1 MRILHTSDFHIGK
14 RLYASERIEEQR
26 AFLQEL
32 SKVCKEEQIDIVLI
46 AGDLFDTFNPSTA
59 SMKLLYDS
67 LCDISKGGTRPV
79 VAIAGNHDSADRID
93 MPDSFSQR
101 NGIFFIGNYGS
112 HQEPI
117 RLNADISL
125 EKSAPNYM
133 QFRFSK
139 YDYPL
144 QLLVTP
150 FVNEQRLKEK
160 FNSEQEDQALR
171 DYLQNVW
178 QQTISSQAKE
188 DGVKILMS
196 HLFVLENEYDER
208 TEPEDENAINIG
220 GASAIYSENI
230 PEQIQY
236 TALGH
241 LHRTQRV
248 GKREIWYSGS
258 PLAYSFSEDEQDKY
272 FLIVDIEPNEK
283 PIVRKR
289 KIESGMPIKNLL
301 AYNMEEALRVLKA
314 NQNNWVQLRFVN
326 NKALSYEETTMLH
339 SAHNHLLQII
349 PEIQSTSERSEQRSR
364 ILEMQDNPLELFK
377 EFYKHTHAGQEPDDM
392 LTNLFQEIINHKNE
406 TN

>member
-1 MRILHTSDFHIGK
+1 MRILHTSDLHIGK
-14 RLYASERIEEQR
+14 KLYSSDRIEEQK

-32 SKVCKEEQIDIVLI
+32 SKVCEEEQIDIVLI

-67 LCDISKGGTRPV
+67 LCDISKGGKRPV

-101 NGIFFIGNYGS
+101 NGIFFVGNYGS

-144 QLLVTP
+144 QLIVTP
-150 FVNEQRLKEK
+150 FVNEQRLREK
-160 FNSEQEDQALR
+160 FSIENEERELR
-171 DYLQNVW
+171 DWLQDIW
-178 QQTISSQAKE
+178 HETISFQERENGIK
-188 DGVKILMS
+188 VLMS
-196 HLFVLENEYDER
+196 HLFVLENENDER

-230 PEQIQY
+230 PEEIQY

-241 LHRTQRV
+241 LHRCQKV

-301 AYNMEEALRVLKA
+301 AYNVEEALRVLKA
-314 NQNNWVQLRFVN
+314 NQNNWVQLRFVS

>member
-1 MRILHTSDFHIGK
+1 MRILHTSDLHIGK
-14 RLYASERIEEQR
+14 KLYSSDRIEEQK

-32 SKVCKEEQIDIVLI
+32 SKVCEEEQIDIVLI

-67 LCDISKGGTRPV
+67 LCDLSKGGTRPV

-101 NGIFFIGNYGS
+101 NGIFFVGNYGS

-144 QLLVTP
+144 QLIVTP
-150 FVNEQRLKEK
+150 FVNEQRLREK
-160 FNSEQEDQALR
+160 FSIENEERELR
-171 DYLQNVW
+171 DWLQDIW
-178 QQTISSQAKE
+178 HETISFQERENGIK
-188 DGVKILMS
+188 VLMS
-196 HLFVLENEYDER
+196 HLFVLENENDER

-230 PEQIQY
+230 PEEIQY

-241 LHRTQRV
+241 LHRCQKV

-283 PIVRKR
+283 PIVQKR

-301 AYNMEEALRVLKA
+301 AYNVEEALRVLKA
-314 NQNNWVQLRFVN
+314 NQNNWVQLRFVS

>member
-1 MRILHTSDFHIGK
+1 MRILHTSDLHIGK
-14 RLYASERIEEQR
+14 KLYSSDRIEEQK

-32 SKVCKEEQIDIVLI
+32 SKVCEEEQIDIVLI

-101 NGIFFIGNYGS
+101 NGIFFVGNYGS

-144 QLLVTP
+144 QLIVTP
-150 FVNEQRLKEK
+150 FVNEQRLREK
-160 FNSEQEDQALR
+160 FSIENEEQELR
-171 DYLQNVW
+171 DWLQDIW
-178 QQTISSQAKE
+178 HETISFQERENGIK
-188 DGVKILMS
+188 VLMS
-196 HLFVLENEYDER
+196 HLFVLENENDER

-230 PEQIQY
+230 PEEIQY

-241 LHRTQRV
+241 LHRCQKV

-301 AYNMEEALRVLKA
+301 AYNVEEALRVLKA

-339 SAHNHLLQII
+339 SAHSHLLQII

>member
-1 MRILHTSDFHIGK
+1 MRILHTSDLHIGK
-14 RLYASERIEEQR
+14 KLYSSDRIEEQK

-32 SKVCKEEQIDIVLI
+32 SKVCEEEQIDIVLI

-144 QLLVTP
+144 QLIVTP
-150 FVNEQRLKEK
+150 FVNEQRLREK
-160 FNSEQEDQALR
+160 FSIENEERELR
-171 DYLQNVW
+171 DWLQDIW
-178 QQTISSQAKE
+178 HETISFQERENGIK
-188 DGVKILMS
+188 VLMS
-196 HLFVLENEYDER
+196 HLFVLENENDER

-230 PEQIQY
+230 PEEIQY

-241 LHRTQRV
+241 LHRCQKV

-301 AYNMEEALRVLKA
+301 AYNVEEALRVLKA
-314 NQNNWVQLRFVN
+314 NQNNWVQLRFVS

-349 PEIQSTSERSEQRSR
+349 PEIQSTSERSEQRGR

>member
-1 MRILHTSDFHIGK
+1 MRILHTSDLHIGK
-14 RLYASERIEEQR
+14 KLYSSDRIEEQK

-32 SKVCKEEQIDIVLI
+32 SKVCEEEQIDIVLI

-67 LCDISKGGTRPV
+67 LCDISKGGTRPI

-101 NGIFFIGNYGS
+101 NGIFFVGNYGS

-160 FNSEQEDQALR
+160 FNSEQEEQALR

-178 QQTISSQAKE
+178 QQTLSSQAKE

-196 HLFVLENEYDER
+196 HLFVLENEDDER

-230 PEQIQY
+230 PEEIQY
-236 TALGH
+236 IALGH
-241 LHRTQRV
+241 LHRCQKV

-258 PLAYSFSEDEQDKY
+258 PLAYSFSEDEQDKF

-301 AYNMEEALRVLKA
+301 AYNVEEALRVLKA
-314 NQNNWVQLRFVN
+314 NQNYWVQLRYIN
-326 NKALSYEETTMLH
+326 NKALSYEETTLLH
-339 SAHNHLLQII
+339 SAHSHLLQII
-349 PEIQSTSERSEQRSR
+349 PEIQSTNERNEQRSR
-364 ILEMQDNPLELFK
+364 ILEVQDNPLELFK
-377 EFYKHTHAGQEPDDM
+377 EFYKHTRAGQEPDDI
-392 LTNLFQEIINHKNE
+392 LIELFQEVINHKNE

>member
-1 MRILHTSDFHIGK
+1 MRILHTSDLHIGK
-14 RLYASERIEEQR
+14 KLYSSDRIEEQK

-32 SKVCKEEQIDIVLI
+32 SKVCEEEQIDIVLI

-67 LCDISKGGTRPV
+67 LCDISKGGKRPV

-101 NGIFFIGNYGS
+101 NGIFFVGNYGS

-144 QLLVTP
+144 QLIVTP
-150 FVNEQRLKEK
+150 FVNEQRLREK
-160 FNSEQEDQALR
+160 FSIENEERELR
-171 DYLQNVW
+171 DWLQDIW
-178 QQTISSQAKE
+178 HETISFQERENGIK
-188 DGVKILMS
+188 VLMS
-196 HLFVLENEYDER
+196 HLFVLENENDER

-230 PEQIQY
+230 PEEIQY

-241 LHRTQRV
+241 LHRCQKV

-301 AYNMEEALRVLKA
+301 AYNVEEALRVLKA

>member
-1 MRILHTSDFHIGK
+1 MRILHTSDLHIGK
-14 RLYASERIEEQR
+14 KLYSSDRIEEQK

-32 SKVCKEEQIDIVLI
+32 SKVCEEEQIDIVLI

-67 LCDISKGGTRPV
+67 LCDISKGGKRPV

-112 HQEPI
+112 YQEPF
-117 RLNADISL
+117 RLNSNISL
-125 EKSAPNYM
+125 EKSASNYL

-160 FNSEQEDQALR
+160 FNSEQEEQALR

-178 QQTISSQAKE
+178 QQTLSSQARENGIK
-188 DGVKILMS
+188 VLMS
-196 HLFVLENEYDER
+196 HLFVLENENDER

-230 PEQIQY
+230 PEEIQY

-241 LHRTQRV
+241 LHRCQKV

-258 PLAYSFSEDEQDKY
+258 PLAYSFSEDEQTKY

-301 AYNMEEALRVLKA
+301 AYNVEEALRVLKA

>member
-1 MRILHTSDFHIGK
+1 MRILHTSDLHIGK
-14 RLYASERIEEQR
+14 KLYSSDRIEEQK

-32 SKVCKEEQIDIVLI
+32 SKVCEEEQIDIVLI

-101 NGIFFIGNYGS
+101 NGIFFVGNYGS

-144 QLLVTP
+144 QLIVTP
-150 FVNEQRLKEK
+150 FVNEQRLREK
-160 FNSEQEDQALR
+160 FSIENEERELR
-171 DYLQNVW
+171 DWLQDIW
-178 QQTISSQAKE
+178 HETISFQERENGIK
-188 DGVKILMS
+188 VLMS
-196 HLFVLENEYDER
+196 HLFVLENENDER

-230 PEQIQY
+230 PEEIQY

-241 LHRTQRV
+241 LHRCQKV

-301 AYNMEEALRVLKA
+301 AYNVEEALRVLKA
-314 NQNNWVQLRFVN
+314 NQNNWVQLSFVN

-349 PEIQSTSERSEQRSR
+349 PEIQSTNERNEQRSR
-364 ILEMQDNPLELFK
+364 ILEVQDNPLELFK
-377 EFYKHTHAGQEPDDM
+377 EFYKHTRAGQEPDDI
-392 LTNLFQEIINHKNE
+392 LIELFQEVINYKNE

>member
-1 MRILHTSDFHIGK
+1 MRILHTSDLHIGK
-14 RLYASERIEEQR
+14 KLYSSDRIEEQK

-32 SKVCKEEQIDIVLI
+32 SKVCEEEQIDIVLI

-101 NGIFFIGNYGS
+101 NGIFFVGNYGS

-144 QLLVTP
+144 QLIVTP
-150 FVNEQRLKEK
+150 FVNEQRLREK
-160 FNSEQEDQALR
+160 FSIENEERELR
-171 DYLQNVW
+171 DWLQDIW
-178 QQTISSQAKE
+178 HETISFQERENGIK
-188 DGVKILMS
+188 VLMS
-196 HLFVLENEYDER
+196 HLFVLENENEER

-230 PEQIQY
+230 PEEIQY

-241 LHRTQRV
+241 LHRCQKV

-301 AYNMEEALRVLKA
+301 AYNVEEALRVLKA
-314 NQNNWVQLRFVN
+314 NQNNWVQLRFVS

>member
-1 MRILHTSDFHIGK
+1 MRILHTSDLHIGK
-14 RLYASERIEEQR
+14 KLYSSDRIEEQK

-32 SKVCKEEQIDIVLI
+32 SKVCEEEQIDIVLI

-144 QLLVTP
+144 QLIVTP
-150 FVNEQRLKEK
+150 FVNEQRLREK
-160 FNSEQEDQALR
+160 FSIENEERELR
-171 DYLQNVW
+171 DWLQDIW
-178 QQTISSQAKE
+178 HETISFQERENGIK
-188 DGVKILMS
+188 VLMS
-196 HLFVLENEYDER
+196 HLFVLENENDER

-230 PEQIQY
+230 PEEIQY

-241 LHRTQRV
+241 LHRCQKV

-258 PLAYSFSEDEQDKY
+258 PLAYSFSEDEQTKY
-272 FLIVDIEPNEK
+272 FLIVDIEPNK
-283 PIVRKR
+283 TPNVSKR
-289 KIESGMPIKNLL
+289 KIESGMPVKNLI
-301 AYNMEEALRVLKA
+301 AHNVEESLELLKE
-314 NQNNWVQLRFVN
+314 NQNYWVQLRYVN
-326 NKALSYEETTMLH
+326 NKALSYEETTLLH
-339 SAHNHLLQII
+339 SAHSHLLQII
-349 PEIQSTSERSEQRSR
+349 PEIQSTNERNEQRSR
-364 ILEMQDNPLELFK
+364 ILEVQDNPLELFK
-377 EFYKHTHAGQEPDDM
+377 EFYKHTRAGQEPDDI
-392 LTNLFQEIINHKNE
+392 LIELFQEVINYKNE

>member
-1 MRILHTSDFHIGK
+1 MRILHTSDLHIGK
-14 RLYASERIEEQR
+14 KLYSSDRIEEQK

-32 SKVCKEEQIDIVLI
+32 SKVCEEEQIDIVLI

-67 LCDISKGGTRPV
+67 LCDISKGGKRPV

-101 NGIFFIGNYGS
+101 NGIFFVGNYGS

-144 QLLVTP
+144 QLIVTP
-150 FVNEQRLKEK
+150 FVNEQRLREK
-160 FNSEQEDQALR
+160 FSIENEERELR
-171 DYLQNVW
+171 DWLQDIW
-178 QQTISSQAKE
+178 HETISFQERENGIK
-188 DGVKILMS
+188 VLMS
-196 HLFVLENEYDER
+196 HLFVLENENDER
-208 TEPEDENAINIG
+208 TESEDENAINIG

-230 PEQIQY
+230 PEEIQY

-241 LHRTQRV
+241 LHRCQKV

-301 AYNMEEALRVLKA
+301 AYNVEEALRVLKA

>member
-1 MRILHTSDFHIGK
+1 MRILHTSDLHIGK
-14 RLYASERIEEQR
+14 KLYSSDRIEEQK

-32 SKVCKEEQIDIVLI
+32 SKVCEEEQIDIVLI

-67 LCDISKGGTRPV
+67 LCDISKGGKRPV

-93 MPDSFSQR
+93 MPDSFSTK

-112 HQEPI
+112 YQEPI
-117 RLNADISL
+117 RLNTSVSL
-125 EKSAPNYM
+125 EKSASNYL

-160 FNSEQEDQALR
+160 FNSEQEEQALR

-178 QQTISSQAKE
+178 QQTLSSQAKE

-196 HLFVLENEYDER
+196 HLFVLENEDDER

-230 PEQIQY
+230 PEEIQY

-241 LHRTQRV
+241 LHRCQKV

-301 AYNMEEALRVLKA
+301 AYNVEEALRVLKA

-326 NKALSYEETTMLH
+326 NKTLSYEETTMLH

-349 PEIQSTSERSEQRSR
+349 PEIQSTNERNEQRSR

-377 EFYKHTHAGQEPDDM
+377 EFYKHTRAGQEPDDI
-392 LTNLFQEIINHKNE
+392 LIELFQEIINHKNE

>member
-1 MRILHTSDFHIGK
+1 MRILHTSDLHIGK
-14 RLYASERIEEQR
+14 KLYSSDRIEEQK

-32 SKVCKEEQIDIVLI
+32 SKVCEEEQIDIVLI

-67 LCDISKGGTRPV
+67 LCDISKGGKRPV

-101 NGIFFIGNYGS
+101 NGIFFVGNYGS

-144 QLLVTP
+144 QLIVTP
-150 FVNEQRLKEK
+150 FVNEQRLREK
-160 FNSEQEDQALR
+160 FSIENEERELR
-171 DYLQNVW
+171 DWLQDIW
-178 QQTISSQAKE
+178 HETISFQERENGIK
-188 DGVKILMS
+188 VLMS
-196 HLFVLENEYDER
+196 HLFVLENENDER

-230 PEQIQY
+230 PEEIQY

-241 LHRTQRV
+241 LHRCQKV

-258 PLAYSFSEDEQDKY
+258 PLAYSFSEDEQTKY

-301 AYNMEEALRVLKA
+301 AYNVEEALRVLKA

-326 NKALSYEETTMLH
+326 NKALSYEETTLLH
-339 SAHNHLLQII
+339 SAHSHLLQII
-349 PEIQSTSERSEQRSR
+349 PEIQSTNERNEQRSR
-364 ILEMQDNPLELFK
+364 ILEVQDNPLELFK
-377 EFYKHTHAGQEPDDM
+377 EFYKHTRAGQEPDDI
-392 LTNLFQEIINHKNE
+392 LIELFQEVINYKNE

>member
-1 MRILHTSDFHIGK
+1 MRILHTSDLHIGK
-14 RLYASERIEEQR
+14 KLYSSDRIEEQK

-32 SKVCKEEQIDIVLI
+32 SKVCEEEQIDIVLI

-101 NGIFFIGNYGS
+101 NGIFFVGNYGS

-144 QLLVTP
+144 QLIVTP
-150 FVNEQRLKEK
+150 FVNEQRLREK
-160 FNSEQEDQALR
+160 FSIENEEQELR
-171 DYLQNVW
+171 DWLQDIW
-178 QQTISSQAKE
+178 HETISFQERENGIK
-188 DGVKILMS
+188 VLMS
-196 HLFVLENEYDER
+196 HLFVLENEDDER

-230 PEQIQY
+230 PEEIQY

-241 LHRTQRV
+241 LHRCQKV

-301 AYNMEEALRVLKA
+301 AYNVEEALRVLKA
-314 NQNNWVQLRFVN
+314 NQNYWVQLRFVS

-349 PEIQSTSERSEQRSR
+349 PEIQSTNERNEQRSR
-364 ILEMQDNPLELFK
+364 ILEVQDNPLELFK
-377 EFYKHTHAGQEPDDM
+377 EFYKHTRAGQEPDDI
-392 LTNLFQEIINHKNE
+392 LIELFQEVINHKNE

>member
-1 MRILHTSDFHIGK
+1 MRILHTSDLHIGK
-14 RLYASERIEEQR
+14 KLYSSDRIEEQK

-32 SKVCKEEQIDIVLI
+32 SKVCEEEQIDIVLI

-67 LCDISKGGTRPV
+67 LCDISKGGKRPV

-112 HQEPI
+112 YQEPI
-117 RLNADISL
+117 RLNSSVSL
-125 EKSAPNYM
+125 EKSASNYL

-160 FNSEQEDQALR
+160 FNSEQEEQALR

-178 QQTISSQAKE
+178 QQTLSSQAKE

-196 HLFVLENEYDER
+196 HLFVLENENDER

-230 PEQIQY
+230 PEEIQY

-241 LHRTQRV
+241 LHRCQKV

-301 AYNMEEALRVLKA
+301 AYNVEEALRVLKA

-392 LTNLFQEIINHKNE
+392 LTNLFQEVINYKNE

>member
-1 MRILHTSDFHIGK
+1 MRILHTSDLHIGK
-14 RLYASERIEEQR
+14 KLYSSDRIEEQK

-32 SKVCKEEQIDIVLI
+32 SKVCEEEQIDIVLI

-67 LCDISKGGTRPV
+67 LYDISKGGKRPV

-101 NGIFFIGNYGS
+101 NGIFFVGNYGS

-133 QFRFSK
+133 QFRFLK

-144 QLLVTP
+144 QLIVTP
-150 FVNEQRLKEK
+150 FVNEQRLREK
-160 FNSEQEDQALR
+160 FSIENEERELR
-171 DYLQNVW
+171 DWLQDIW
-178 QQTISSQAKE
+178 HETIFFQERENGIK
-188 DGVKILMS
+188 VLMS
-196 HLFVLENEYDER
+196 HLFVLENENDER

-230 PEQIQY
+230 PEEIQY

-241 LHRTQRV
+241 LHRCQKV

-301 AYNMEEALRVLKA
+301 AYNVEEALRVLKA
-314 NQNNWVQLRFVN
+314 NQNNWVQLRFVS

>member
-1 MRILHTSDFHIGK
+1 
-14 RLYASERIEEQR
+14 
-26 AFLQEL
+26 
-32 SKVCKEEQIDIVLI
+32 
-46 AGDLFDTFNPSTA
+46 
-59 SMKLLYDS
+59 
-67 LCDISKGGTRPV
+67 
-79 VAIAGNHDSADRID
+79 
-93 MPDSFSQR
+93 
-101 NGIFFIGNYGS
+101 
-112 HQEPI
+112 
-117 RLNADISL
+117 
-125 EKSAPNYM
+125 
-133 QFRFSK
+133 
-139 YDYPL
+139 
-144 QLLVTP
+144 
-150 FVNEQRLKEK
+150 
-160 FNSEQEDQALR
+160 
-171 DYLQNVW
+171 
-178 QQTISSQAKE
+178 
-188 DGVKILMS
+188 MS
-196 HLFVLENEYDER
+196 HLFVLENENDER

-230 PEQIQY
+230 PEEIQY

-241 LHRTQRV
+241 LHRCQKV

-301 AYNMEEALRVLKA
+301 AYNVEEALRVLKA

-377 EFYKHTHAGQEPDDM
+377 EFYKHTHAGQEPDDISIE
-392 LTNLFQEIINHKNE
+392 LFQEVINYKNE

>member
-1 MRILHTSDFHIGK
+1 MRILHTSDLHIGK
-14 RLYASERIEEQR
+14 KLYSSDRIEEQK

-32 SKVCKEEQIDIVLI
+32 SKVCEEEQIDIVLI

-67 LCDISKGGTRPV
+67 LCDISKGGKRPV

-101 NGIFFIGNYGS
+101 NGIFFVGNYGS

-125 EKSAPNYM
+125 EKSASNYL

-160 FNSEQEDQALR
+160 FNSEQEEQALR

-178 QQTISSQAKE
+178 QQTLSSQAKE

-196 HLFVLENEYDER
+196 HLFVLENENDAR

-230 PEQIQY
+230 PEEIQY

-241 LHRTQRV
+241 LHRCQKV

-258 PLAYSFSEDEQDKY
+258 PLAYSFSEDEQTKY
-272 FLIVDIEPNEK
+272 FLIVDIEPNK
-283 PIVRKR
+283 TPNVSKR

-301 AYNMEEALRVLKA
+301 AYNVEEALRVLKA

-392 LTNLFQEIINHKNE
+392 LTNLFQEVINHKNE

>member
-1 MRILHTSDFHIGK
+1 MRILHTSDLHIGK
-14 RLYASERIEEQR
+14 KLYSSDRIEEQK

-32 SKVCKEEQIDIVLI
+32 SKVCEEEQIDIVLI

-101 NGIFFIGNYGS
+101 NGIFFVGNYGS

-144 QLLVTP
+144 QLIVTP
-150 FVNEQRLKEK
+150 FVNEQRLREK
-160 FNSEQEDQALR
+160 FSIENEEQELR
-171 DYLQNVW
+171 DWLQDIW
-178 QQTISSQAKE
+178 HETISFQERENGIK
-188 DGVKILMS
+188 VLMS
-196 HLFVLENEYDER
+196 HLFVLENENDER

-230 PEQIQY
+230 PEEIQY

-241 LHRTQRV
+241 LHRCQKV

-258 PLAYSFSEDEQDKY
+258 PLAYSFSEDEQTKY
-272 FLIVDIEPNEK
+272 FLIVDIEPNK
-283 PIVRKR
+283 TPNVSKR

-301 AYNMEEALRVLKA
+301 AYNVEEALRVLKA
-314 NQNNWVQLRFVN
+314 NQNYWVQLRYIN
-326 NKALSYEETTMLH
+326 NKALSYEETTLLH
-339 SAHNHLLQII
+339 SAHSHLLQII
-349 PEIQSTSERSEQRSR
+349 PEIQSTNERNEQRSR
-364 ILEMQDNPLELFK
+364 ILEVQDNPLELFK
-377 EFYKHTHAGQEPDDM
+377 EFYKHTRAGQEPDDI
-392 LTNLFQEIINHKNE
+392 LIELFQEVINHKNE

>member
-1 MRILHTSDFHIGK
+1 MRILHTSDLHIGK
-14 RLYASERIEEQR
+14 KLYSSDRIEEQK

-32 SKVCKEEQIDIVLI
+32 SKVCEKEQIDIVLI

-150 FVNEQRLKEK
+150 FVNEQRLREK
-160 FNSEQEDQALR
+160 FSIENEERELR
-171 DYLQNVW
+171 DWLQDIW
-178 QQTISSQAKE
+178 HETISFQERENGIK
-188 DGVKILMS
+188 VLMS
-196 HLFVLENEYDER
+196 HLFVLENENDER

-230 PEQIQY
+230 PEEIQY

-241 LHRTQRV
+241 LHRCQKV

-301 AYNMEEALRVLKA
+301 AYNVEEALRVLKA

-349 PEIQSTSERSEQRSR
+349 PEIQSTNERNEQRSR
-364 ILEMQDNPLELFK
+364 ILEVQDNPLELFK
-377 EFYKHTHAGQEPDDM
+377 EFYKHTRAGQEPDDI
-392 LTNLFQEIINHKNE
+392 LIELFQEVINYKNE

>member
-1 MRILHTSDFHIGK
+1 MRILHTSDLHIGK
-14 RLYASERIEEQR
+14 KLYSSDRIEEQK

-32 SKVCKEEQIDIVLI
+32 SKVCEEEQIDIVLI

-144 QLLVTP
+144 QLIVTP
-150 FVNEQRLKEK
+150 FVNEQRLREK
-160 FNSEQEDQALR
+160 FSIENEERELR
-171 DYLQNVW
+171 DWLQDIW
-178 QQTISSQAKE
+178 HETISFQERENGIK
-188 DGVKILMS
+188 VLMS
-196 HLFVLENEYDER
+196 HLFVLENENDER

-230 PEQIQY
+230 SEEIQY

-241 LHRTQRV
+241 LHRCQKV

-314 NQNNWVQLRFVN
+314 NQNNWVQLRFVS

>member
-1 MRILHTSDFHIGK
+1 MRILHTSDLHIGK
-14 RLYASERIEEQR
+14 KLYSSDRIEEQK

-32 SKVCKEEQIDIVLI
+32 SKVCEEEQIDIVLI

-67 LCDISKGGTRPV
+67 LCDISKGGKRPV

-144 QLLVTP
+144 QLIVTP
-150 FVNEQRLKEK
+150 FVNEQRLREK
-160 FNSEQEDQALR
+160 FSIENEERELR
-171 DYLQNVW
+171 DWLQDIW
-178 QQTISSQAKE
+178 HETISFQERENGIK
-188 DGVKILMS
+188 VLMS
-196 HLFVLENEYDER
+196 HLFVLENENDER

-230 PEQIQY
+230 PEEIQY

-241 LHRTQRV
+241 LHRCQKV

-301 AYNMEEALRVLKA
+301 AYNVEEALRVLKA
-314 NQNNWVQLRFVN
+314 NQNNWVQLRFVS